1 MSPDP
6 IRPSDLE
13 AKFRELQGSVE
24 EQVEPV
30 RQRGREVVIAG
41 AAVVVLLV
49 FLVGRRSGRRRS
61 AIVEVRRF

>member
-30 RQRGREVVIAG
+30 RQRSREVVIAG